1 MGTHSKTIFAQK
13 TMAKLNSYDTLLDLK
28 YLFSVPD
35 LLERLPRP
43 ESSGSCETK
52 NQSVEGATI
61 GEAKAITRCIARKST
76 KHASRPAD
84 LKF

>member
-1 MGTHSKTIFAQK
+1 
-13 TMAKLNSYDTLLDLK
+13 MAKLNSYVMIHYLILK

-61 GEAKAITRCIARKST
+61 GEAKAITRCAARIST
-76 KHASRPAD
+76 NHASRLAD
-84 LKF
+84 LDPLINLKGNWNF